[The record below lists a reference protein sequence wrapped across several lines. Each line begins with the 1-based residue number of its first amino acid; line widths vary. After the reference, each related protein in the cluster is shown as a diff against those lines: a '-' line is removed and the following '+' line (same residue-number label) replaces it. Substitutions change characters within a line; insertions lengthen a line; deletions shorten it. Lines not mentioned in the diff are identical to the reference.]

1 MKKPSA
7 PGDTRTPRRTKRAG
21 KRAVSI
27 EPTSPISG
35 SKSAA
40 TLTLLS
46 PESHGWKLDGDWP
59 GLFKLYIRGSESM
72 AELAPELQRAV
83 NMRERGHSLTDVS
96 AEHGSRALS
105 ILALGALHAREGGDF
120 KSFGWRDMAETVFR
134 ELVDSVGPLVAKIL
148 TSKRE
153 EQCSNAATDVA
164 ALFKRI
170 ADGLVRTKFPRA
182 ARGSGDAVDKATL
195 AIWYAQL
202 LCEYHRRLPTK
213 REVRTQLEMI
223 GVGFGKT
230 KDLDGKWSDVF
241 SRAQLSSLPD

>member
-27 EPTSPISG
+27 EPTSPISD

-46 PESHGWKLDGDWP
+46 PELHGWKLDGDWP

-72 AELAPELQRAV
+72 AELAPELQRTV
-83 NMRERGHSLTDVS
+83 NMRESGHSLTDVS
-96 AEHGSRALS
+96 AEHGSRALY
-105 ILALGALHAREGGDF
+105 ILAIGAMTANEEGSL
-120 KSFGWRDMAETVFR
+120 KWMAETVFR
-134 ELVDSVGPLVAKIL
+134 DLVDSVGPLVLKIL
-148 TSKRE
+148 TSERE

-195 AIWYAQL
+195 AIFEARL

-213 REVRTQLEMI
+213 REVRTRLEMI

-241 SRAQLSSLPD
+241 SRAQLSGLPD